1 MALNTEID
9 ALLAKATAEGVAFAD
24 LLVRLS
30 QRNSDTAY
38 PDEYP
43 ATSFSLTVS
52 DFAVMKAWLGDTTT
66 EMPMEI
72 CWNRLW
78 SGIAMYDSSALVS
91 NALQLVRIVGRENQ
105 FSTAYPKISTLKSA
119 VLTGK
124 AYFNF

>member
-9 ALLAKATAEGVAFAD
+9 ALLAKASAEGVAFAE

-43 ATSFSLTVS
+43 ATSYTLTVS
-52 DFAVMKAWLGDTTT
+52 DMDVMIEWLGDITT
-66 EMPMEI
+66 EMPLEV
-72 CWNRLW
+72 CWNRLI
-78 SGIAMYDSSALVS
+78 SGLAQRGEGILVS
-91 NALQLVRIVGRENQ
+91 NALQLVRILGRENQ
-105 FSTAYPKISTLKSA
+105 FSTAFPQISKLHSA
-119 VLTGK
+119 SLTGK